1 MIARINGRAVLAAA
15 VVVALVAVA
24 LAFTGGGST
33 KTVTAYFSE
42 AISVYKGTDVDIM
55 GVRIGSVKAVVP
67 DGDKVR
73 VEIEYDGKYKL
84 PADVKAAVI
93 TPTLVADR
101 FVQLA
106 PAYTGGAVLESGGEI
121 PLDRSAVPLE
131 LDQIYSSLAQLTKT
145 LGPEGVN
152 KKGALSDLLHA
163 GAKALS
169 GNGELGNETI
179 AGLAKA
185 AQTLGDNSDQIFG
198 TVDNLADLTSTL
210 QANDKVVGGFMTRL
224 ANVSGELS
232 GERGDLRRAL
242 VAIANAIGLV
252 RDFVHDNKSALV
264 GDIRKLTTTL
274 GVLAKNKKT
283 LGTVLQIAPLGIG
296 NLLDAGDPESGSV
309 GIRLQLGPTAS
320 SLPQI
325 LCGVLTVNAGKA
337 GSAAMQPLCDLL
349 KEVLPNVHSDIG
361 AGLINVPVGSGGRA
375 TPSTRPATNLGDL
388 ILRRQP

>member
-1 MIARINGRAVLAAA
+1 MIARINPKGLLAAA
-15 VVVALVAVA
+15 VVVALVAA
-24 LAFTGGGST
+24 AFAFTGGGST

-42 AISVYKGTDVDIM
+42 AISVYKGSDVDIM

-67 DGDKVR
+67 DGDRVR

-106 PAYTGGAVLESGGEI
+106 PAYTGGAAMKDGGEI
-121 PLDRSAVPLE
+121 PLDRTAVPLE
-131 LDQIYSSLAQLTKT
+131 LDKIYSSLAELTKT
-145 LGPEGVN
+145 LGPEGAN
-152 KKGALSDLLHA
+152 KKGALSDVLHA

-179 AGLAKA
+179 AGLARA

-210 QANDKVVGGFMTRL
+210 QDNDKVVGGFMTRL
-224 ANVSGELS
+224 AKVSGELS
-232 GERGDLRRAL
+232 GERGDLRKAL

-264 GDIRKLTTTL
+264 GDIRKLTTTI

-283 LGTVLQIAPLGIG
+283 LGTVLQIAPLGVG

-309 GIRLQLGPTAS
+309 GIRLQLGPAAS
-320 SLPQI
+320 DLPNM
-325 LCGVLTVNAGKA
+325 LCGVLRVNAEKSGVDV
-337 GSAAMQPLCDLL
+337 GPLCKVLGD
-349 KEVLPNVHSDIG
+349 VLPDVPTEIG
-361 AGLINVPVGSGGRA
+361 AGLINLPVGSGGTTA
-375 TPSTRPATNLGDL
+375 SNTRRATNLGDL
-388 ILRRQP
+388 ILGRHP